1 VSNLGDPIV
10 MPKLGLTMS
19 EGTVAEW
26 LVTAGE
32 PVAAGQTIFVVETD
46 KISHE
51 IEAAEAGEIG
61 AVLVAAGETVP
72 VGTVVATWG
81 KVGSTVAARD
91 VTQAAAAPAVAL
103 AIALPHDTVQP
114 AAADG
119 RRAVTPLA
127 RRLAAAA
134 DIDLALITPSGEG
147 RRIKARDIEAA
158 VAARL
163 QVPPPAAAQ
172 PAAPPVS
179 ASRRRIA
186 ERLTRSNTEIPHFYV
201 ATPVDISRLDRLRK
215 ELNADSAKIKISVTH
230 LLVAAIG
237 RAMAARRHLNAVWR
251 DGTQLMLG
259 EVAVGVAVDTDDGVR
274 MPVVG
279 GADHRPLDH
288 LAASIN
294 HVAERAR
301 LGRLRASDMAQAAIS
316 LSNVGM
322 FGVTSLLPII
332 DPDQS
337 FIIGVGAAQNL
348 FRPGDDGAPVA
359 RREITLTLAADHRLV
374 DGAAGASLLRAV
386 ADQIE
391 APLQLLRAAAAA

>member
-1 VSNLGDPIV
+1 
-10 MPKLGLTMS
+10 
-19 EGTVAEW
+19 
-26 LVTAGE
+26 
-32 PVAAGQTIFVVETD
+32 
-46 KISHE
+46 
-51 IEAAEAGEIG
+51 
-61 AVLVAAGETVP
+61 
-72 VGTVVATWG
+72 
-81 KVGSTVAARD
+81 
-91 VTQAAAAPAVAL
+91 
-103 AIALPHDTVQP
+103 
-114 AAADG
+114 
-119 RRAVTPLA
+119 
-127 RRLAAAA
+127 
-134 DIDLALITPSGEG
+134 
-147 RRIKARDIEAA
+147 
-158 VAARL
+158 
-163 QVPPPAAAQ
+163 
-172 PAAPPVS
+172 
-179 ASRRRIA
+179 
-186 ERLTRSNTEIPHFYV
+186 
-201 ATPVDISRLDRLRK
+201 
-215 ELNADSAKIKISVTH
+215 
-230 LLVAAIG
+230 
-237 RAMAARRHLNAVWR
+237 
-251 DGTQLMLG
+251 
-259 EVAVGVAVDTDDGVR
+259 VAVGVAVDTDDGVR